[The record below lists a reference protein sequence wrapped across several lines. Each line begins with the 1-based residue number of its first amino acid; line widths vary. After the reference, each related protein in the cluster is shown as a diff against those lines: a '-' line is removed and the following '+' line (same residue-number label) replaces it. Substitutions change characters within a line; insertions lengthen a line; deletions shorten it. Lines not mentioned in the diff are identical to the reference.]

1 MRNAPHSTVTGL
13 AVLECGLVDAYPDGD
28 HRLVVG
34 EVVATRLDC
43 GLPLLRYDGRYFG
56 IDAGD
61 YAAGCAA

>member
-1 MRNAPHSTVTGL
+1 L